1 MNFVETPFPSNFQP
15 RVTIIMKK
23 KAVCSKSTVFASR
36 QNQIFVGQR
45 LQAAILYKTSIPSKR
60 SAPFLSLFESSPAL
74 NLLANSSLYPKR
86 HLARTMATST
96 ALPSGALT
104 GFADGSSYDKH
115 RPSYP
120 PEAVDYLLQSL
131 GLYQQDGSRVVD
143 LAAGTGKFTE
153 LLAARKEQFD
163 IIAIE
168 PHDGMRA
175 ELDQKNLNKVV
186 SKNGFAN
193 EIPVETGW
201 ADGLICAQV
210 SS

>member
-1 MNFVETPFPSNFQP
+1 M
-15 RVTIIMKK
+15 K
-23 KAVCSKSTVFASR
+23 KAVCSKFTVVASR
-36 QNQIFVGQR
+36 QSHIFVGQR
-45 LQAAILYKTSIPSKR
+45 PHSRRLYKSSVPSNR
-60 SAPFLSLFESSPAL
+60 SAPFS
-74 NLLANSSLYPKR
+74 SSLSPGSALKSSAKSSIYPEKR
-86 HLARTMATST
+86 LARTMATSKS
-96 ALPSGALT
+96 LPSGALT

-131 GLYQQDGSRVVD
+131 ALYQKDGSRVVD

-163 IIAIE
+163 IVAVE
-168 PHDGMRA
+168 PHDGMRT
-175 ELDQKNLNKVV
+175 ELDQKNLHKVV

-193 EIPVETGW
+193 EIPVEDGW

>member
-1 MNFVETPFPSNFQP
+1 M
-15 RVTIIMKK
+15 K
-23 KAVCSKSTVFASR
+23 KAVCSKSTVVASR
-36 QNQIFVGQR
+36 QNHIFVGQR
-45 LQAAILYKTSIPSKR
+45 LHAAILCKASIPSNR
-60 SAPFLSLFESSPAL
+60 NVSFSSSLSSGSASNSLAKSSP
-74 NLLANSSLYPKR
+74 YPER
-86 HLARTMATST
+86 HLARTMATSA

-153 LLAARKEQFD
+153 LLAARNEQFD
-163 IIAIE
+163 IIAVE
-168 PHDGMRA
+168 PHDGMRT

-193 EIPVETGW
+193 EIPVKNGW